1 LAITTGL
8 DVVLLVKEKKN
19 VNAYYSN
26 ADTKVRI
33 GQRVNEFF
41 ECQIEKKSVE
51 VQVGSGRITKKH
63 LENEKKKRNNLPIP
77 IRTKIKNF

>member
-1 LAITTGL
+1 MAITTGL

-41 ECQIEKKSVE
+41 ECQIEKKFTSVD
-51 VQVGSGRITKKH
+51 VQVGSGKITKKH
-63 LENEKKKRNNLPIP
+63 LENEKKKKKQSSD
-77 IRTKIKNF
+77 TDSD

>member
-41 ECQIEKKSVE
+41 ECPIEKKFKSVE
-51 VQVGSGRITKKH
+51 VQVGSGRVTKKH
-63 LENEKKKRNNLPIP
+63 LENEKKKKKQSSD
-77 IRTKIKNF
+77 TDSD